1 MRQMAWGCVLAL
13 AVAGPMPVGAE
24 PIVGLTPFNQI
35 FSFDSGSPGT
45 IGPLIPVTGLVP
57 DTFLV
62 GIDFRPATPGTLVG
76 VGVVFGLPPLS
87 GNVYTIDTTTGVAVM
102 INTIPAVLA
111 TGPYG
116 VDFNPV
122 VNALRI
128 VNLAGQN
135 LRIVAGGTGAVNV
148 DTNLNPGTF
157 PGNFDVLG
165 AAYSNNVAGATVTTL
180 YDISLASPGTP
191 RVGQLLTQGS
201 PNGSPISP
209 NTGTLFP
216 VGPLG
221 VNPFPF
227 LDIGFDI
234 SASTGVA
241 FASLVTEFN
250 PSLYT
255 INLGTGA
262 ATLIGQ
268 IDVPDLSVIDIAVS
282 NAGLAAVPA
291 PGSLALLGIG
301 AAALLVRAA
310 RSQRKRS
317 GSIA

>member
-1 MRQMAWGCVLAL
+1 MAWVGVLAL
-13 AVAGPMPVGAE
+13 ALVVGPTPVGAE
-24 PIVGLTPFNQI
+24 PIVGLTTFNQI

-57 DTFLV
+57 GTQLM

-76 VGVVFGLPPLS
+76 VGVVLGTFPPV
-87 GNVYTIDTTTGVAVM
+87 GNVYTIDTTTGVAVV
-102 INTIPAVLA
+102 INTIPAMPPP
-111 TGPYG
+111 GPYG

-128 VNLAGQN
+128 VNASGEN
-135 LRIVAGGTGAVNV
+135 LRIVNGGTGAVNV
-148 DTNLNPGTF
+148 DTNLNPPALVVGAAF
-157 PGNFDVLG
+157 VG
-165 AAYSNNVAGATVTTL
+165 AAYSNNVAGATATTL
-180 YDISLASPGTP
+180 YDIAFATESGA
-191 RVGQLLTQGS
+191 GQLFTQGS

-221 VNPFPF
+221 VSFQ
-227 LDIGFDI
+227 DAGFDI

-241 FASLVTEFN
+241 FASLRPDPINTN
-250 PSLYT
+250 LYT
-255 INLGTGA
+255 INLETGA
-262 ATLIGQ
+262 ATLIGR
-268 IDVPDLSVIDIAVS
+268 IDGPAFDVRDIAVS
-282 NAGLAAVPA
+282 NAGLAAVPT
-291 PGSLALLGIG
+291 PGSLVLLGMG

>member
-1 MRQMAWGCVLAL
+1 MRQMAWVCVLSLAL
-13 AVAGPMPVGAE
+13 VAGPTPVGAE

-35 FSFDSGSPGT
+35 FSFDSGSPGA
-45 IGPLIPVTGLVP
+45 IGPLIPVTGLVAG
-57 DTFLV
+57 TELV

-76 VGVVFGLPPLS
+76 VGVVFDPTPPLS
-87 GNVYTIDTTTGVAVM
+87 GNVYTIDTTTGVAVV

-111 TGPYG
+111 IVSGYG

-128 VNLAGQN
+128 VNEQGQN

-148 DTNLNPGTF
+148 DTNLNPGN
-157 PGNFDVLG
+157 PVVAG
-165 AAYSNNVAGATVTTL
+165 AAYSNNFAGATVTTL
-180 YDISLASPGTP
+180 YDIDF
-191 RVGQLLTQGS
+191 VGQLFTQGS

-221 VNPFPF
+221 VTPV
-227 LDIGFDI
+227 LDVGFDI

-241 FASLVTEFN
+241 FASLTPDVVNFN
-250 PSLYT
+250 LYT

-268 IDVPDLSVIDIAVS
+268 IDGPGLNVRDIAVS
-282 NAGLAAVPA
+282 NAGPAAVPTA
-291 PGSLALLGIG
+291 GSLVLLGMG
-301 AAALLVRAA
+301 AAAFLVTAA
-310 RSQRKRS
+310 RSLPKRS
-317 GSIA
+317 GAIA

>member
-1 MRQMAWGCVLAL
+1 MKGMVWAGVLSLAL
-13 AVAGPMPVGAE
+13 VAGPAPVGAE

-45 IGPLIPVTGLVP
+45 IGPLIPVTGLVAG
-57 DTFLV
+57 TELV

-76 VGVVFGLPPLS
+76 VGVVFGPTPPLS
-87 GNVYTIDTTTGVAVM
+87 GNVYTIDTTTGVAVV
-102 INTIPAVLA
+102 INSIPALLA
-111 TGPYG
+111 IASGYA

-128 VNLAGQN
+128 VNEQDQN

-148 DTNLNPGTF
+148 DTNLNPGD
-157 PGNFDVLG
+157 PLVVG
-165 AAYSNNVAGATVTTL
+165 AAYSNNFAGATVTTL
-180 YDISLASPGTP
+180 YDIDLN
-191 RVGQLLTQGS
+191 QLVTQGS
-201 PNGSPISP
+201 PTGSPISP

-221 VNPFPF
+221 VTPV
-227 LDIGFDI
+227 LDVGFDI

-241 FASLVTEFN
+241 FASLTPDVANFN
-250 PSLYT
+250 LYT

-268 IDVPDLSVIDIAVS
+268 IGGPGLMVRDIAVS
-282 NAGLAAVPA
+282 NAVPAAVPT
-291 PGSLALLGIG
+291 PGSLALLGMS
-301 AAALLVRAA
+301 AAALLGTVLP
-310 RSQRKRS
+310 SQRNRS
-317 GSIA
+317 SAIA